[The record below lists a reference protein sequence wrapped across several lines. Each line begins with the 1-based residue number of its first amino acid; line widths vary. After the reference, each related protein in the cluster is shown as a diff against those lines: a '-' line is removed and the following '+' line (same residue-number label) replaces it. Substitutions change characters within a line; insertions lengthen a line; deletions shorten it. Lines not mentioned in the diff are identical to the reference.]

1 VSACSGGSDEYA
13 RPTEPGRLAAY
24 AVKVRPSLAIL
35 LVEDCVAD
43 ALLLE
48 RELRR
53 GEYDLTIE
61 RVDSESG
68 MHEALDRRAW
78 DAVIADYSLPSFSA
92 MAALALVKRRGLD
105 LPFVIVSGAIDDE
118 AAVSCLR
125 AGAHDF
131 VTKRKLS
138 RLLPALVREMREVRV
153 RRAHRVSDAALRDT
167 NERYRIVAE
176 HSSDAI
182 LITTEDGT
190 IQYANPATEEI
201 FGRPWS
207 EVIGQPLTSLVRMT
221 PHAMDHTTIATY
233 LQGQH
238 GDRHTRLALIG
249 VHKTG
254 SALHFEASIAIAAQN
269 GLPMCICVLRDVT
282 ERRRAER
289 RRKQLY
295 RAAQE
300 AAEEAQRANKAKSEF
315 LAVMSHELRTPLT
328 AIIGYVELM
337 ADGVF
342 GPLTTDQATYLARVR
357 TNGDR
362 LHTLIGDVLTLSV
375 IEAGKMTYCIA
386 DVPVKPLISVV
397 ADALAP
403 SADRKRL
410 TVALAP
416 CAPLLVA
423 RADDSRL
430 KQVLCNVLENA
441 VKFTEPG
448 GRIDVSCDTDVDA
461 IRIRVQDTGC
471 GMHPQQLDSIFD
483 PFVQL
488 DSGVTRVHGGVGL
501 GLAISREFVRGMCG
515 DLDVESTFGIGTV
528 FTIRLPR
535 ATLDDA
541 SPTPK
546 GLDTRSIGV
555 PALAHGLPL

>member
-1 VSACSGGSDEYA
+1 MD
-13 RPTEPGRLAAY
+13 RTEPGRLAAY
-24 AVKVRPSLAIL
+24 AVKGRPCLAIL

-43 ALLLE
+43 ARLLE

-61 RVDSESG
+61 RVESERG

-92 MAALALVKRRGLD
+92 MGALALVKRRGLD

-118 AAVSCLR
+118 AAVSCLK

-138 RLLPALVREMREVRV
+138 RLLPALVREIREVGV
-153 RRAHRVSDAALRDT
+153 RRAHRVTDAALRDT

-176 HSSDAI
+176 HASDAI

-201 FGRPWS
+201 FGCPWS
-207 EVIGQPLTSLVRMT
+207 EVIGQPLTSLVSMVTQAR
-221 PHAMDHTTIATY
+221 DHTPIAAY
-233 LQGQH
+233 LRGQH
-238 GDRHTRLALIG
+238 GDRHTHLELIG
-249 VHKTG
+249 RHKTG
-254 SALHFEASIAIAAQN
+254 DALHFEASIAIAAQN

-282 ERRRAER
+282 ERRSAER
-289 RRKQLY
+289 HRQHLY
-295 RAAQE
+295 RAAEE
-300 AAEEAQRANKAKSEF
+300 AAQEAQRANKAKSEF
-315 LAVMSHELRTPLT
+315 LAMMSHELRTPLA
-328 AIIGYVELM
+328 AIIGYIELM

-342 GPLTTDQATYLARVR
+342 GPLTADQVMYLARVR
-357 TNGDR
+357 TNSDR

-386 DVPVKPLISVV
+386 DVAVKPLIAAV
-397 ADALAP
+397 ADAFAS
-403 SADRKRL
+403 SAERKSL

-416 CAPLLVA
+416 YAPLVVA

-430 KQVLCNVLENA
+430 KQVLSNVLENA

-471 GMHPQQLDSIFD
+471 GMHPQQLGSIFD

-488 DSGVTRVHGGVGL
+488 DSGFTRVHGGVGL

-535 ATLDDA
+535 ATLGDG
-541 SPTPK
+541 SPSPD
-546 GLDTRSIGV
+546 GPGRRV
-555 PALAHGLPL
+555 